1 MRKYTL
7 NTHTNLTKGTFEPT
21 VLPVHYGEC
30 GEVGP
35 TFAASLAEARI
46 SMCLC
51 PYTCGRV
58 CVTRKELRVR
68 KCEDGAF
75 TSGAAI
81 STNTHQT

>member
-1 MRKYTL
+1 MRKYNL
-7 NTHTNLTKGTFEPT
+7 NTNTNLTKGTFNPT
-21 VLPVHYGEC
+21 VLLVRGSDC

-35 TFAASLAEARI
+35 TFATSLAEARI
-46 SMCLC
+46 C
-51 PYTCGRV
+51 TCVHIHEGRV
-58 CVTRKELRVR
+58 RVTRKELRVR